1 MDAVTSKEVLSQ
13 AKRIV
18 VKVGSAL
25 LIDKDTH
32 ALRQDWLAS
41 IATDVAAL
49 KAQGAEVIVVT
60 SGAIAL
66 GREPLG
72 LMGQELKL
80 EEKQAAAAMGQ
91 GRLAHAYQD
100 CFQSAGLNTAQV
112 LLTLGDTEQRRAY
125 LNARSTFDTL
135 LKLGAIPVVNE
146 NDTVA
151 TQEIRFGD
159 NDRLAARVAQM
170 TSADALVL
178 LSDVDGLY
186 TSDLAHNTDAAHVP
200 VVKALTADIEAMA
213 GDTRPGH
220 GTGGMVTKLMAA
232 KVALGA
238 GCHMAIA
245 PGHAPHPIAT
255 MIDGGRCTWF
265 LASAE
270 PRTAYKQWI
279 AGALSPTGSISI
291 DAGALA
297 ALRDGKSLL
306 PAGVTEV
313 HGRFERGD
321 AVLIAGPDGEDI
333 GRGLVAYSSEDTQ
346 IIMGHRS
353 DEIRAL
359 LGYAGRSSLIHRDD
373 LVLDPARG

>member
-1 MDAVTSKEVLSQ
+1 MDTLDTSTLLTTSK
-13 AKRIV
+13 RV
-18 VKVGSAL
+18 VIKVGSAL
-25 LIDKDTH
+25 LIDAETG
-32 ALRQDWLAS
+32 ALRSDWLTS
-41 IATDVAAL
+41 IAQDVAAL
-49 KAQGAEVIVVT
+49 TRSGVEIIIVT

-66 GREPLG
+66 GRGPLD
-72 LMGQELKL
+72 LNAADLKL

-91 GRLAHAYQD
+91 GRLAHAYQE
-100 CFQSAGLNTAQV
+100 CFQTEQLNTAQV
-112 LLTLGDTEQRRAY
+112 LLTLADTEQRRAY

-170 TSADALVL
+170 TGADALVL

-186 TSDLAHNTDAAHVP
+186 SADPSTDPDATHIP
-200 VVKALTADIEAMA
+200 VVEALTSEIEAMA

-232 KVALGA
+232 KIALGA

-245 PGHAPHPIAT
+245 PGHADNPIQA
-255 MIDGGRCTWF
+255 MQNGGLCTWF

-279 AGALSPTGSISI
+279 AGALSPTGSVSI

-297 ALRDGKSLL
+297 ALRDGNSLL
-306 PAGVTEV
+306 PAGVTQV
-313 HGRFERGD
+313 HGRFDRGD
-321 AVLIAGPDGEDI
+321 AVLIVGPDGDDI
-333 GRGLVAYSSEDTQ
+333 GRGLVAYSSDDTEV
-346 IIMGHRS
+346 IKGHRS

-359 LGYAGRSSLIHRDD
+359 LGYRGRSSLIHRDD
-373 LVLDPARG
+373 LVLDGPQS

>member
-1 MDAVTSKEVLSQ
+1 MDALDTGTILAN
-13 AKRIV
+13 AKRVV

-25 LIDKDTH
+25 LIDPNTQ
-32 ALRQDWLAS
+32 AVRQDWLHS
-41 IATDVAAL
+41 IAKDVTAL
-49 KAQGAEVIVVT
+49 RSGGAEVIVVT
-60 SGAIAL
+60 SGSIAL
-66 GREPLG
+66 GRGPLG
-72 LMGQELKL
+72 LTANDLKL
-80 EEKQAAAAMGQ
+80 EEKQAAAATGQ
-91 GRLAHAYQD
+91 GRLAHAYQE

-112 LLTLGDTEQRRAY
+112 LLTIGDTEQRRAY

-135 LKLGAIPVVNE
+135 LKLGAVPVVNE

-170 TSADALVL
+170 TSADALIL

-186 TSDLAHNTDAAHVP
+186 SADPATDPSAKHIP
-200 VVKALTADIEAMA
+200 VVRNLTAEIEAMA

-232 KVALGA
+232 KIALGA

-245 PGHAPHPIAT
+245 PGHQDHPIRT
-255 MIDGGRCTWF
+255 MQDGGRCTWF
-265 LASAE
+265 VASAE

-279 AGALSPTGSISI
+279 AGALSPTGSITI

-306 PAGVTEV
+306 PAGVTDV
-313 HGRFERGD
+313 HGRFDRGD
-321 AVLIAGPDGEDI
+321 AVLIIGPDGEDI
-333 GRGLVAYSSEDTQ
+333 GRGLVAYSSDDTAV
-346 IIMGHRS
+346 IKGHRS
-353 DEIRAL
+353 DEIPAL
-359 LGYAGRSSLIHRDD
+359 LGYQGRSSLIHRDD
-373 LVLDPARG
+373 LVLDGPQR